1 MAPSLISLS
10 GNVREFGCVFLL
22 LLFVVFS
29 CLSLTSTLSLSPCVS
44 PDLPSFASFYL
55 HLNSTRAGLGF
66 IFVAFACLAG
76 SPVAGAILRSNGQG
90 DNYLGVCL
98 FGGCSTLVGTGL
110 LTLARARMVKRKG
123 TWKV

>member
-1 MAPSLISLS
+1 
-10 GNVREFGCVFLL
+10 VFIADIDALAFPL
-22 LLFVVFS
+22 
-29 CLSLTSTLSLSPCVS
+29 CLPRSTLPLIV
-44 PDLPSFASFYL
+44 YL